1 MYGLKYHLILM
12 LDLIFETVGRPS
24 RAECSSLLKETLKIV
39 VTRKAQGSSTR
50 LSHVHC
56 AD

>member
-12 LDLIFETVGRPS
+12 LDLIFETVGRAS

-39 VTRKAQGSSTR
+39 VTKQAQGSSTR